1 MKMMKQVGETM
12 PKSKKDGKDL
22 MEHKE
27 PKMVES
33 KETEKHAGFY
43 KGPHNQTLK
52 AGHGERK
59 EHEDHHPAVKMSKER
74 G

>member
-1 MKMMKQVGETM
+1 MKPIKEDVSMTNRDAKGQGRDEMR
-12 PKSKKDGKDL
+12 
-22 MEHKE
+22 HRE

-33 KETEKHAGFY
+33 RESEKHSGYY
-43 KGPHNQTLK
+43 KGPHNQTTM

-59 EHEDHHPAVKMSKER
+59 EHEDHHPAVKMSK